1 MAVVQVHHLR
11 VPRTTRA
18 VMFSSPVLL
27 ALLLLA
33 LPMLAM
39 VPGRA
44 GAGMVQSLQGG
55 GNFHSYVD
63 VVNRWRDDGRLDV
76 LVMVEVT
83 NADLGYDQEDRGL
96 VGRLR
101 VEVEIVGPDGTVIS
115 EKRSFH
121 TAPLSRT
128 EAASSTL
135 FQNFGLILPDVA
147 LRSGRFNCTVYDVNR
162 RKEGVLNEMRKRS
175 TTSECSADWFAPESP
190 RDPNGVVVGD
200 PLFLFQAPFAQWNPD
215 NASPSQKPGGWLHD
229 YIHPSRRYGIEQDK
243 LQIFFPIWPP
253 AGGVR
258 AEQTVP
264 GLQVQVTS
272 LDISYAITDTL
283 EFDQRGLRALEAGYP
298 AGLFYTLDVNLLPEG
313 PYRLSVAPLGGQGRG
328 LVSGFDVI
336 WRLDTLGRHRD
347 MILAEGNVVFEGR
360 LLREFQAAS
369 PALQEKMLDDF
380 WADLN
385 PDPES
390 PVNEAYLEFQYRVG
404 YVQQFLGGFNK
415 QGPADDRGL
424 VFLLLGPADEVQGE
438 KLPMNFRD
446 QDDARIKV
454 FQRFAPDREGVSA
467 KGYAAGGGQ
476 SINPYES
483 EGGIP
488 MPYSQRAETQRESAA
503 ASPTHGFG
511 FELWKYDALGKPLF
525 DNRFSRS
532 SMGTRFLFVDRT
544 GSGHYSLESSN
555 VIQGEE

>member
-1 MAVVQVHHLR
+1 MAVVQVHRFR
-11 VPRTTRA
+11 VPRMAR
-18 VMFSSPVLL
+18 FCCLSLLSLLVL
-27 ALLLLA
+27 AA
-33 LPMLAM
+33 
-39 VPGRA
+39 GNA
-44 GAGMVQSLQGG
+44 GAGLVQSLQGG

-101 VEVEIVGPDGTVIS
+101 VEVQIVGPDGVAVA

-121 TAPLSRT
+121 TAPLTRA
-128 EAASSTL
+128 EAGSSTL
-135 FQNFGLILPDVA
+135 FQNFGLILQDVP
-147 LRSGRFNCTVYDVNR
+147 LRSGRLSCAVYDVNR
-162 RKEGVLNEMRKRS
+162 RKDGVLNEMRKRS
-175 TTSECSADWFAPESP
+175 TSSECSADWFAPASP
-190 RDPNGVVVGD
+190 RDPVGVGVGD
-200 PLFLFQAPFAQWNPD
+200 PLFLFQAPFEQWNPD

-243 LQIFFPIWPP
+243 LQVFFPIWPP
-253 AGGVR
+253 TGGLR
-258 AEQTVP
+258 EEHPVP
-264 GLQVQVTS
+264 GLVLQVVS
-272 LDISYAITDTL
+272 LDLAYAITDTL
-283 EFDQRGLRALEAGYP
+283 LFDQRGQLALEAGFP

-313 PYRLSVAPLGGQGRG
+313 SYRLGVGPLGGQGRG

-347 MILAEGNVVFEGR
+347 MILAEGNVVFEGAP
-360 LLREFQAAS
+360 LREFLAAS

-380 WADLN
+380 WAALN
-385 PDPES
+385 PDAES

-404 YVQQFLGGFNK
+404 YVQQFLGGFTRH
-415 QGPADDRGL
+415 GPADDRGL

-438 KLPMNFRD
+438 RLPMNFRD

-467 KGYAAGGGQ
+467 KGYAAGGSQ
-476 SINPYES
+476 SISPYEA

-488 MPYSQRAETQRESAA
+488 MPYSQRAETQRGASA
-503 ASPTHGFG
+503 ASPAHGFG